1 MKDIKYIIL
10 DFDGTIADTLG
21 MAIKIFNRIA
31 PEYDCKPI
39 NGEDWELIRTER
51 PQDLLKVY
59 GVTNFKLVL
68 ILLRIRKEMSRLIP
82 EIKPVANIT
91 DALRVIKNSGL
102 RLGILTSNSKF
113 NVNAFLV
120 NNGLSEVVDFI
131 YSGKS
136 LFCKDRVL
144 MRLFDHEK
152 ISAKNVIYIGD
163 ETRDIEAS
171 KKAGI
176 PVIAVSWGLN
186 RKDFL
191 ASLHPDQIADTPEE
205 LFGCVQRIKLTRNQ
219 QPVTSN
225 Q

>member
-39 NGEDWELIRTER
+39 NGEDWELIRTKR

-82 EIKPVANIT
+82 EIVPVKNIT
-91 DALRVIKNSGL
+91 DALRVIKKSGL
-102 RLGILTSNSKF
+102 RLGILTSNSRF
-113 NVNAFLV
+113 NVSAFLED
-120 NNGLSEVVDFI
+120 NGLSEVIDFI

-136 LFCKDRVL
+136 LFGKDRVL
-144 MRLFDHEK
+144 LRLFDHEN
-152 ISAKNVIYIGD
+152 ISPENVIYIGD

-176 PVIAVSWGLN
+176 PVIAVAWGLN
-186 RKDFL
+186 KKDFL

-205 LFGCVQRIKLTRNQ
+205 LFGCIQQICSRN
-219 QPVTSN
+219 
-225 Q
+225 